1 MPPLRMI
8 QAASHGVWV
17 LTLQRSHPAIHSI
30 PFGGAVT
37 GKMISGKQVLK
48 QTITREEALIAHTR
62 SNAPFLFQEA
72 NLGSLTPA
80 KYADLLILD
89 RSPSLRTKLK
99 TSSLF
104 LQWSAARSCMGAP
117 ISKV

>member
-1 MPPLRMI
+1 MI
-8 QAASHGVWV
+8 QDS
-17 LTLQRSHPAIHSI
+17 SI
-30 PFGGAVT
+30 PWGLGSDATAVT
-37 GKMISGKQVLK
+37 PSNPFYTLWWAVAGKMISGKQVLK
-48 QTITREEALIAHTR
+48 QTFTREEALIAHTR